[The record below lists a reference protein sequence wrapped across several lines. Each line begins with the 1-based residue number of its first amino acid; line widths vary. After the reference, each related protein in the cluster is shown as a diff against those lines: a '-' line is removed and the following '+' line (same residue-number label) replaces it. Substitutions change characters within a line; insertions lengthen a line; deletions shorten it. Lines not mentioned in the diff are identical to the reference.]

1 MTATLRPT
9 TERGAVAWIGGI
21 QGLSPGMVATQL
33 PKDNTTWAASGFV
46 TVRTVGGAPGM
57 YVPLRQPVVAVDAWA
72 VNPTSNKPPWFQA
85 NGLMELIDQGC
96 RVSNAGRW
104 LALPGLYLQA
114 RVATAYWVT
123 EPQRVYTDQG
133 GYARYTANLALN
145 WVPAVSL

>member
-9 TERGAVAWIGGI
+9 TELVAVAWIGGI

-104 LALPGLYLQA
+104 LTLPGLYLQA